1 MCSMPS
7 TFIFKEQVIKFGEET
22 DSDLI
27 PMLERKISRI
37 ALRNVKM
44 MLELSTR
51 KEMALYLNPM

>member
-1 MCSMPS
+1 MPS
-7 TFIFKEQVIKFGEET
+7 TFLFKEQVIKFGEET